1 MEKMNLSIQNLDAV
15 AVDHKLLATD
25 YADVVPDCTGV
36 GAEVKTLIM
45 DSFPLLMW
53 LLGTNLSRRVR
64 EGVNA
69 NGLCAMHKDTNGKW
83 VMEVPRTIWTD
94 LPTSTQTECCWLPFD
109 FAKCAGNVPVNLLCL
124 KDCENI
130 LDSFIG
136 KNIRLN
142 EGVEGVS
149 VAGETLEQTRKRIA
163 RMSMAFLTAYN
174 VILGI
179 DDTYTDILKPFHG
192 LLAVMENPAIVSIE
206 GSSIISA
213 FDSVACRLAI
223 LSPNDSFV
231 FAVNP
236 LIYESIKGEI
246 RPGQYGEL
254 PNGWTMNGD
263 ELRFNGIPFIRDRLV
278 PVDIASSTGEI
289 WVLSSGSVGA
299 YLATDLMP
307 ADAYIRS
314 SQVNGDTIANACGSE
329 CDYYYN
335 LGAAFANNANKLMK
349 IVNVPVSG
357 ACASAIADLNAL
369 IRPTT
374 LIPNVGE

>member
-1 MEKMNLSIQNLDAV
+1 MNMRMNIQTLDAV
-15 AVDHKLLATD
+15 GVDHKYLATN
-25 YADVVPDCTGV
+25 YADVVPDCSGV
-36 GAEVKTLIM
+36 GADAKTIIM
-45 DSFPLLMW
+45 NSFPYLMW
-53 LLGTNLSRRVR
+53 LLQTNLSRRVR
-64 EGVNA
+64 EGVNE
-69 NGLCAMHKDTNGKW
+69 NGLCAMHKDENGKW
-83 VMEVPRTIWTD
+83 VMEVPRSIWTE
-94 LPTSTQTECCWLPFD
+94 LPTSTANECCWQPFD

-136 KNIRLN
+136 KGVTLKS
-142 EGVEGVS
+142 GVEGVT

-174 VILGI
+174 VILGV

-192 LLAVMENPAIVSIE
+192 VLAVMENPAIVAIE
-206 GSSIISA
+206 GSSILSA
-213 FDSVACRLAI
+213 FDSVACRLA
-223 LSPNDSFV
+223 LLASGDEFKFV
-231 FAVNP
+231 LNP
-236 LIYESIKGEI
+236 VVYESLKAEVRI
-246 RPGQYGEL
+246 GQNGEL
-254 PNGWTMNGD
+254 PTGWSRNGD
-263 ELRFNGIPFIRDRLV
+263 ELTFNGIGFIRDRLV
-278 PVDIASSTGEI
+278 PVDLTAGTGEI
-289 WVLSSGSVGA
+289 WVQSSSSIGA

-314 SQVNGDTIANACGSE
+314 SQNNGDTAANGCGSE

-357 ACASAIADLNAL
+357 ACAAAITDLGAL
-369 IRPTT
+369 ITPKT

>member
-1 MEKMNLSIQNLDAV
+1 MNKMNLSIQNLDAV
-15 AVDHKLLATD
+15 AVDHKYLATN
-25 YADVVPDCTGV
+25 YADIVPDCTGV

-53 LLGTNLSRRVR
+53 LLGTSLSRRVR

-69 NGLCAMHKDTNGKW
+69 NGLCAMHKDENGKW
-83 VMEVPRTIWTD
+83 VMEVPRTIWTE
-94 LPTSTQTECCWLPFD
+94 LPTSTAQECCWQPFD

-124 KDCENI
+124 KDCENL

-136 KNIRLN
+136 NNIRLTS
-142 EGVEGVS
+142 GVDGVT
-149 VAGETLEQTRKRIA
+149 VQGETLEQTRKRIA

-179 DDTYTDILKPFHG
+179 DDTFTDILKPFHG
-192 LLAVMENPAIVSIE
+192 LLAVMENPAIATIE
-206 GSSIISA
+206 GSSILSA
-213 FDSVACRLAI
+213 FDSVACRLA
-223 LSPNDSFV
+223 LLGSDDEFV

-246 RPGQYGEL
+246 RPGQFGEL
-254 PNGWTMNGD
+254 PIGWSLNND
-263 ELRFNGIPFIRDRLV
+263 ELRFNGMRFIRDRLV
-278 PVDIASSTGEI
+278 PVDLTSSTGEV
-289 WVLSSGSVGA
+289 WVLSSNSVGA

-314 SQVNGDTIANACGSE
+314 SSDTDTYANNCGSN

-349 IVNVPVSG
+349 IANVPVSG
-357 ACASAIADLNAL
+357 ACAAAIADLNAL
-369 IRPTT
+369 IVPKT